1 MLPDPNDPQDPHDH
15 ETRAGRDAAFRAFL
29 RRDTVIKTR
38 REQLWLPLENPERII
53 TYLTHLA
60 TSPAQHR
67 TMAPYLSVPANS
79 GKSRMIHRALKR
91 IVDETPVPLEEAE
104 FAEDTDIIGSPVP
117 RGSDIQRAI
126 LIDINGAK
134 NGLQVATRLLKA
146 IGNMQH
152 TGNAGE
158 RQSRF
163 VDFASNLQVRMIFMD
178 EFQEMLGTP
187 GRAEDLL
194 ELVKGLMLKGFMVIP
209 VGTERV
215 QEALKRNPHLATR
228 YTTALSLPPLTLIE
242 VQKTME
248 ALARGFPGETECIFA
263 LPDQKTVRAT
273 LELSRGLLGDVLN
286 LTQHAL
292 VDHAELSVESIE
304 MAAETLNL
312 TRAPKKDAAKEKRP

>member
-1 MLPDPNDPQDPHDH
+1 MLPTPVEPPDH
-15 ETRAGRDAAFRAFL
+15 ETRAGRDAAFNAFL
-29 RRDTVIKTR
+29 KRDTVIKAR

-53 TYLTHLA
+53 TYLAHLA

-79 GKSRMIHRALKR
+79 GKTRLIHRALKR
-91 IVDETPVPLEEAE
+91 IVEETPPPREEAE
-104 FAEDTDIIGSPVP
+104 FVEDADFTGAAGT
-117 RGSDIQRAI
+117 RGGDIQRAI

-134 NGLQVATRLLKA
+134 NSLQVATRLLEA

-152 TGNAGE
+152 TGSAGE
-158 RQSRF
+158 RQGRF
-163 VDFASNLQVRMIFMD
+163 VKFASKLQVRIIFMD

-228 YTTALSLPPLTLIE
+228 YTTALSLPPLTPIE

-248 ALARGFPGETECIFA
+248 ALARGFSGETACIFA
-263 LPDQKTVRAT
+263 PPNQNTVRAT

-304 MAAETLNL
+304 KAAETLNL
-312 TRAPKKDAAKEKRP
+312 IRAPKKDASKEE